1 MIYVVALLVGYGLG
15 SIPFA
20 YILGMKKAGV
30 DLRKLGSGNLGAT
43 NVLRNLGFLSFV
55 FCALL
60 DIAKGFL
67 PVFLF
72 SRYVGAPVGALA
84 GLAAVLGHCYSPFM
98 GYKGGK
104 GVAVSAGLLLAFD
117 WRVLILSAVIMGIVL
132 LASHIMSLASMS
144 AAVSMPVIY
153 LILNGFDIY
162 FLGAILLAGF
172 VIFKHRE
179 NISRLRKGE
188 ESKLF

>member
-72 SRYVGAPVGALA
+72 SRYVGAPAGALA

>member
-67 PVFLF
+67 PVFLI

-144 AAVSMPVIY
+144 AAVSMPIIY

>member
-1 MIYVVALLVGYGLG
+1 MKYLISLLPGYVLG

-30 DLRKLGSGNLGAT
+30 DLRNLGSGNLGAT
-43 NVLRNLGFLSFV
+43 NVLRNLGFFPFV
-55 FCALL
+55 LCAVL
-60 DIAKGFL
+60 DITKGFL
-67 PVFLF
+67 PTYFFATFFGLE
-72 SRYVGAPVGALA
+72 YGALA

-98 GYKGGK
+98 DYKGGK

-117 WRVLILSAVIMGIVL
+117 WRLLLGVALVLGIVL
-132 LASHIMSLASMS
+132 LITHIMSLASMS
-144 AAVSMPVIY
+144 AAASLPIFY
-153 LILNGFDIY
+153 LLLNRFDIY

-179 NISRLRKGE
+179 NISRLLKGE
-188 ESKLF
+188 ERKLF

>member
-20 YILGMKKAGV
+20 YILGMKKTGV

-144 AAVSMPVIY
+144 AAVSMPIIY

>member
-72 SRYVGAPVGALA
+72 SRYVEAPVGALA

>member
-144 AAVSMPVIY
+144 AAVSMPIIY

>member
-1 MIYVVALLVGYGLG
+1 MNYLISLLIGYLLG

-20 YILGMKKAGV
+20 YLLGMKKAGV
-30 DLRKLGSGNLGAT
+30 DLRNLGSGNLGAT

-55 FCALL
+55 LCAFF

-72 SRYVGAPVGALA
+72 TRYLGVDFGTLS

-98 GYKGGK
+98 GYRGGK

-117 WRVLILSAVIMGIVL
+117 WRLLLLAALVMGIVL
-132 LASHIMSLASMS
+132 LLTHIMSLASIS
-144 AAVSMPVIY
+144 AAASLPIFY
-153 LILNGFDIY
+153 LFLHGFDFY
-162 FLGAILLAGF
+162 FFGAILLAGF
-172 VIFKHRE
+172 IIFKHKD
-179 NISRLRKGE
+179 NLLRLQKGE
-188 ESKLF
+188 ERKLF